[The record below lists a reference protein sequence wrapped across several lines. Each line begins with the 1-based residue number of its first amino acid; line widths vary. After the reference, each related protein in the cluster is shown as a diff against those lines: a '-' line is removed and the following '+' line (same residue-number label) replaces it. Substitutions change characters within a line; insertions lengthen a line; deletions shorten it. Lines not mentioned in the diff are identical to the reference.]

1 MRMFARKVR
10 CLEGGT
16 YTRVDG
22 EVDKDAAWTGASVG
36 KERSGDGRIHFVS
49 QWQLIERGES
59 VIPEYYCERC

>member
-16 YTRVDG
+16 YTRVNG
-22 EVDKDAAWTGASVG
+22 KVDQSATWTGASVG
-36 KERSGDGRIHFVS
+36 KERIHFVS